1 MRRAQTGYRLRVAR
15 AIWTGY
21 LSFGLVNVP
30 VGLYSATED
39 HTVHFRQFQEGTSSR
54 IRYKR
59 VNEDTGDE
67 VAYDD
72 IVKGADLGDGRYV
85 ILTQEEL
92 EQVEPGRSRTI
103 EIDDFVDVADIDP
116 IYYQKTYYLA
126 PQDDNAQ
133 KAYQLLLEAMGKA
146 GRVGVATFV
155 MRGKQYLAAIRPQ
168 NDVLTLETMFFADE
182 VRDPAKEID
191 QLPAKQRV
199 SKRDLDMAVSLIKS
213 MTTEWDPTNYRDTY
227 RERVEQLIEAKR
239 NDEEIVTEHEDVPQ
253 GEVSDLLEAL
263 RASVEQARDRRGS
276 GRKKEPRKLQTRKS
290 GESDEKPTKKASAS
304 RKVGSPT
311 ELEKLSKEEL
321 YDLAQQLEIAGR
333 SKMSRKELAAAVA
346 KAEKK
351 AS

>member
-1 MRRAQTGYRLRVAR
+1 LFRAEWESDTAK
-15 AIWTGY
+15 AI
-21 LSFGLVNVP
+21 
-30 VGLYSATED
+30 D
-39 HTVHFRQFQEGTSSR
+39 HIQC
-54 IRYKR
+54 
-59 VNEDTGDE
+59 
-67 VAYDD
+67 
-72 IVKGADLGDGRYV
+72 
-85 ILTQEEL
+85 
-92 EQVEPGRSRTI
+92 
-103 EIDDFVDVADIDP
+103 
-116 IYYQKTYYLA
+116 
-126 PQDDNAQ
+126 
-133 KAYQLLLEAMGKA
+133 
-146 GRVGVATFV
+146 
-155 MRGKQYLAAIRPQ
+155 
-168 NDVLTLETMFFADE
+168 
-182 VRDPAKEID
+182 
-191 QLPAKQRV
+191 KQRV
-199 SKRDLDMAVSLIKS
+199 IERYLDMAVSLIKS
-213 MTTEWDPTNYRDTY
+213 MTTEWEPTNYRDTY

-239 NDEEIVTEHEDVPQ
+239 NDEEIVTEHEAVPQ